1 MRATCLPSFP
11 PSFPLSLPRSCPF
24 YPFKLRTTTT
34 DDLARYC
41 ATAGVGWL
49 VGTYVRT
56 RTWEPAI
63 LPFVLPSCRRA
74 AVRVRAHAVR
84 TAAAGSLAS
93 LPAPSL
99 PGSVE
104 LNGGCSVV

>member
-11 PSFPLSLPRSCPF
+11 PAFPLSLPRSCPF

-49 VGTYVRT
+49 VGTYVR
-56 RTWEPAI
+56 A
-63 LPFVLPSCRRA
+63 LGSLPSFLSSFLP
-74 AVRVRAHAVR
+74 
-84 TAAAGSLAS
+84 AAAPQFAS
-93 LPAPSL
+93 ARMQSAPRLPAPSL
-99 PGSVE
+99 PSLPPRCPVQ
-104 LNGGCSVV
+104 LS